1 MEESRKS
8 ILVVSAHAA
17 DFVWRAAGA
26 IALYAE
32 RGYKVRILCLSYGER
47 GESER
52 LWKIPGMTVEQVK
65 QDRNQE
71 STRAAAILGA
81 EIRFFDMG
89 DNPIVPTDYKI
100 VELVN
105 EFREHKPEIVLT
117 HSIEDPYNPDHPMAH
132 DLTMKA
138 RVYAQ
143 AAGYPAKGKGRQDDA
158 PPVFLFEPHQPE
170 QCNFKPQVL
179 FDITPV
185 WEQKL
190 QSMQSMAAQEH
201 LVTYYTDLGKRRG
214 VQAVRNS
221 GRREIKFAEAYQRF
235 YPQVTDTLA

>member
-1 MEESRKS
+1 MEDKKTV
-8 ILVVSAHAA
+8 LVVSAHAA

-32 RGYKVRILCLSYGER
+32 RGYKVRIVCLSYGER

-52 LWKIPGMTVEQVK
+52 LWKIPGMTVEHVK
-65 QDRNQE
+65 EDRHTE
-71 STRAAAILGA
+71 SSRAAEILGA

-89 DNPIVPTDYKI
+89 DYPIAPTGEKI

-117 HSIEDPYNPDHPMAH
+117 HSYEDPYNPDHPMAN
-132 DLTMKA
+132 DLTLKA

-143 AAGYPAKGKGRQDDA
+143 ASGYPAKGKGKQDDA
-158 PPVFLFEPHQPE
+158 PPVFMFEPHQPE

-179 FDITPV
+179 LDITAV
-185 WEQKL
+185 WEKKVKA
-190 QSMQSMAAQEH
+190 MESMAAQEH
-201 LVTYYTDLGKRRG
+201 LVLYYTDLGRRRG

-221 GRREIKFAEAYQRF
+221 GRRNIKYAEAYERI
-235 YPQVTDTLA
+235 YPQVTDVLS